1 MEKKIVKKILAILL
15 VIMLISTDFFVLGS
29 NLISYAAESDSAT
42 NNKNI
47 DFSTYFKDAKGE
59 KVDTLQ
65 TSIKAEDL
73 KLYAEITVKNEGYL
87 SNATLELEDSNF
99 NIKNNILSDSIA
111 SIDGNKVTLK
121 QINAGTTVVVELD
134 IEPAIGDTLTEE
146 MLLKASDVKLTGR
159 YMETSYKGLSIDA
172 TRAVSLNLQAD
183 ESASAELETDI
194 ITNKIFSIDGTNKRI
209 VQVLVRSR
217 LSDNQYPIKQ
227 TTISVDVPTL
237 SEKEPE
243 KVDVVSLGTMAT
255 NGKTSLETEDWKNEN
270 GKVEITL
277 KNEDSTI
284 QWNKDS
290 YDELVVTLTYE
301 DGVDASK
308 VEINTNSEITVHNSG
323 TKYTA
328 TYTKGIENFEPNG
341 IITTQSKI
349 SSDGIYKGQIA
360 SNISAQYNTTTI
372 LRLTNAEI
380 PEKITIKEEP
390 DVLTTENT
398 ELAVNTK
405 YISTKINKE
414 RMLEILGQDGNIS
427 IENGSTKALVNK
439 DSEVDENGD
448 VVISYQNPGSELIIT
463 TSKPEKAGI
472 LDINNTKAITEN
484 SYTTAQLDAIKTLK
498 TKNTVTGTISV
509 DKVEQTVAENSSESN
524 LEVQDTV
531 SKAEFT
537 VNKEALSTM
546 TTNKDVVLG
555 VKLITDGVQ
564 YDLYKNPTIRIQL
577 PSSVEDIAINGV
589 TPLYADD
596 FTVSSNYDNTNKV
609 IEIALKG
616 EQTSHPETEATQLY
630 LQINL
635 DITLS
640 KLTASKTDK
649 IVMTYINE
657 NAIQYDGGT
666 VGNGIIEKEIG
677 ISAPSGMIT
686 MHNSSTYNIAGIKGI
701 NEEKQL
707 VQILTTDEGKNINF
721 DIALV
726 NNIGED
732 ARNVRIFGK
741 LPTKGNKITCEE
753 TENTLETA
761 LKEITAQNAT
771 IYYSENANAT
781 TDTEEAGNGWTTTL
795 LPNAKV
801 FLIKLDALNAES
813 SYTAAY
819 TVQLPNPLQK
829 DVMAYTEYE
838 VIYDTDADKDVKAKS
853 IAIGFATPTEIKLE
867 TNISAQ
873 VGNDTVNSGDT
884 IKAGEVIR
892 YTMTVKNNGAQKL
905 ENIDLKSNVPD
916 GTVYVTPEENYQH
929 SGTSYYTEHTDMTE
943 VKATIPSLAAGET
956 YTTTYEVRA
965 KSDITS
971 EKQISNKTIAT
982 YEGTDIES
990 SELITKIVPSNIRVT
1005 IKKLVEEGNELVS
1018 GGTMEYMI
1026 IVENLSNQD
1035 ITDLQLQLISDNFK
1049 MTCLSSGFDLY
1060 LINDE
1065 IPEIINIDRISANG
1079 NVWFKLEGDTVENID
1094 KVSAIAVV
1102 KDSSGN
1108 TYRSNRLEETLQK
1121 VDAKISLTSPQDKA
1135 YIKEGDIVEYNIE
1148 VENTGNMEEVIE
1160 VVDNV
1165 SEYLEIQAIY
1175 VNGEIVLQ
1183 STETAKTD
1191 TYASEIVNDVSY
1203 KISVDAGNKATMKIV
1218 AIVKNTTENVDA
1230 KTITNKAEARL
1241 YEMTKATS
1249 EEVTHILKI
1258 SSENIK
1264 NVINGKAWLDKNLNG
1279 AKDIDEAPLSGI
1291 KVRLYDVATNDYLK
1305 EKSGEIIETT
1315 TNENG
1320 EYAFT
1325 KIPNGQYIVL
1335 FEYDINEYE
1344 PTYYMKDGVDD
1355 SISSKVVLKNIAIN
1369 GEEKTYAVTDTINLE
1384 DSTSNINIGLKEKL
1398 IFDLQLNKYISRIS
1412 VQNSKGTKTY
1422 DYEDST
1428 FEKVEIHRK
1437 QIAGSVVVLEYTIK
1451 VKNNGEITGY
1461 ASNIKDYLSNG
1472 LTFSS
1477 ELNPDWYLSGNEL
1490 YTKKFANEP
1499 INPGE
1504 EKEVKLVLT
1513 KTMTSENTGVVNNRA
1528 EIAEDYNEYGNVDIN
1543 STPNNNISGENDM
1556 GSADVI
1562 IGISTGGTMI
1572 AYLILVMINT
1582 ALIVIAIRL
1591 MIKNDIIKIKKE
1603 RR

>member
-1 MEKKIVKKILAILL
+1 
-15 VIMLISTDFFVLGS
+15 
-29 NLISYAAESDSAT
+29 
-42 NNKNI
+42 
-47 DFSTYFKDAKGE
+47 
-59 KVDTLQ
+59 
-65 TSIKAEDL
+65 
-73 KLYAEITVKNEGYL
+73 
-87 SNATLELEDSNF
+87 
-99 NIKNNILSDSIA
+99 
-111 SIDGNKVTLK
+111 
-121 QINAGTTVVVELD
+121 
-134 IEPAIGDTLTEE
+134 
-146 MLLKASDVKLTGR
+146 
-159 YMETSYKGLSIDA
+159 
-172 TRAVSLNLQAD
+172 
-183 ESASAELETDI
+183 
-194 ITNKIFSIDGTNKRI
+194 
-209 VQVLVRSR
+209 
-217 LSDNQYPIKQ
+217 
-227 TTISVDVPTL
+227 
-237 SEKEPE
+237 
-243 KVDVVSLGTMAT
+243 
-255 NGKTSLETEDWKNEN
+255 
-270 GKVEITL
+270 
-277 KNEDSTI
+277 
-284 QWNKDS
+284 
-290 YDELVVTLTYE
+290 
-301 DGVDASK
+301 
-308 VEINTNSEITVHNSG
+308 
-323 TKYTA
+323 
-328 TYTKGIENFEPNG
+328 
-341 IITTQSKI
+341 
-349 SSDGIYKGQIA
+349 
-360 SNISAQYNTTTI
+360 
-372 LRLTNAEI
+372 
-380 PEKITIKEEP
+380 
-390 DVLTTENT
+390 
-398 ELAVNTK
+398 
-405 YISTKINKE
+405 
-414 RMLEILGQDGNIS
+414 
-427 IENGSTKALVNK
+427 
-439 DSEVDENGD
+439 
-448 VVISYQNPGSELIIT
+448 
-463 TSKPEKAGI
+463 
-472 LDINNTKAITEN
+472 
-484 SYTTAQLDAIKTLK
+484 
-498 TKNTVTGTISV
+498 
-509 DKVEQTVAENSSESN
+509 
-524 LEVQDTV
+524 
-531 SKAEFT
+531 
-537 VNKEALSTM
+537 
-546 TTNKDVVLG
+546 
-555 VKLITDGVQ
+555 
-564 YDLYKNPTIRIQL
+564 
-577 PSSVEDIAINGV
+577 
-589 TPLYADD
+589 
-596 FTVSSNYDNTNKV
+596 
-609 IEIALKG
+609 
-616 EQTSHPETEATQLY
+616 
-630 LQINL
+630 
-635 DITLS
+635 
-640 KLTASKTDK
+640 
-649 IVMTYINE
+649 
-657 NAIQYDGGT
+657 
-666 VGNGIIEKEIG
+666 
-677 ISAPSGMIT
+677 
-686 MHNSSTYNIAGIKGI
+686 
-701 NEEKQL
+701 
-707 VQILTTDEGKNINF
+707 
-721 DIALV
+721 
-726 NNIGED
+726 
-732 ARNVRIFGK
+732 
-741 LPTKGNKITCEE
+741 
-753 TENTLETA
+753 
-761 LKEITAQNAT
+761 
-771 IYYSENANAT
+771 
-781 TDTEEAGNGWTTTL
+781 
-795 LPNAKV
+795 
-801 FLIKLDALNAES
+801 
-813 SYTAAY
+813 
-819 TVQLPNPLQK
+819 
-829 DVMAYTEYE
+829 
-838 VIYDTDADKDVKAKS
+838 
-853 IAIGFATPTEIKLE
+853 
-867 TNISAQ
+867 
-873 VGNDTVNSGDT
+873 
-884 IKAGEVIR
+884 
-892 YTMTVKNNGAQKL
+892 
-905 ENIDLKSNVPD
+905 
-916 GTVYVTPEENYQH
+916 
-929 SGTSYYTEHTDMTE
+929 
-943 VKATIPSLAAGET
+943 
-956 YTTTYEVRA
+956 
-965 KSDITS
+965 
-971 EKQISNKTIAT
+971 
-982 YEGTDIES
+982 
-990 SELITKIVPSNIRVT
+990 
-1005 IKKLVEEGNELVS
+1005 
-1018 GGTMEYMI
+1018 MI

-1291 KVRLYDVATNDYLK
+1291 KVRLYDFATNDYLK

>member
-1 MEKKIVKKILAILL
+1 MEKKMIKKILAVLMI
-15 VIMLISTDFFVLGS
+15 IMIISTDFFVLGS
-29 NLISYAAESDSAT
+29 NLISYAAESDSIT

-47 DFSTYFKDAKGE
+47 EFSAYFKNAKGE
-59 KVDTLQ
+59 KIDTLQ
-65 TSIKAEDL
+65 TSIKAENL

-87 SNATLELEDSNF
+87 SDAVLELSNNNF

-111 SIDGNKVTLK
+111 SIDENKVTLK
-121 QINAGTTVVVELD
+121 QINAGTTVVIELD

-146 MLLKASDVKLTGR
+146 MLLKASDLKLTGR

-172 TRAVSLNLQAD
+172 TRAVSLDLQAD

-194 ITNKIFSIDGTNKRI
+194 ITNKIFAIDGTDKRI
-209 VQVLVRSR
+209 VQLLVKSR

-243 KVDVVSLGTMAT
+243 KVEVVSLGTIAT
-255 NGKTSLETEDWKNEN
+255 NGDTSISAEDWKNEN

-284 QWNKDS
+284 KWNKDS
-290 YDELVVTLTYE
+290 YDEMVVTFIYE
-301 DGVDASK
+301 ESVDASK

-328 TYTKGIENFEPNG
+328 TYTKGIENSEPNG

-349 SSDGIYKGQIA
+349 SSSGIYKGQIA
-360 SNISAQYNTTTI
+360 SNVSAQYNTTTL
-372 LRLTNAEI
+372 LRLTNAKI
-380 PEKITIKEEP
+380 PEKVTITETS
-390 DVLTTENT
+390 DVLATEVS
-398 ELAVNTK
+398 ELAINTK

-414 RMLEILGQDGNIS
+414 RMLEIFGQDGNIS
-427 IENGSTKALVNK
+427 IKNGSSTILITK

-448 VVISYQNPGSELIIT
+448 VVINYENSGSELTIT
-463 TSKPEKAGI
+463 TSNPVTPGI
-472 LDINNTKAITEN
+472 LEINHTKAITEN
-484 SYTTAQLDAIKTLK
+484 TYTTAQLNEIKTLN
-498 TKNTVTGTISV
+498 TKNSVTGTISV
-509 DKVEQTVAENSSESN
+509 DKVEQTVVENSSESSI
-524 LEVQDTV
+524 EVKDTI

-537 VNKEALSTM
+537 VNKDALSTM
-546 TTNKDVVLG
+546 TTNKNVVLG

-564 YDLYKNPTIRIQL
+564 YDLYKNPTIKIQL
-577 PSSVEDIAINGV
+577 PSSIEDIVVNGA

-596 FTVSSNYDNTNKV
+596 FTVNSKYDSTNKV
-609 IEIALKG
+609 IEIKLTG
-616 EQTSHPETEATQLY
+616 EQTAHPETEATQLY
-630 LQINL
+630 LQLDL

-640 KLTASKTDK
+640 KLSPSKKDK
-649 IVMTYINE
+649 IIMTYSNE
-657 NAIQYDGGT
+657 NATQYEGGT
-666 VGNGIIEKEIG
+666 RDLGIIEKEID
-677 ISAPSGMIT
+677 ISAPSGLIT
-686 MHNSSTYNIAGIKGI
+686 MHNSSTYNIIGIKGI
-701 NEEKQL
+701 SEEKQL
-707 VQILTTDEGKNINF
+707 VQISNEDAGKDVSF
-721 DIALV
+721 DLALV

-732 ARNVRIFGK
+732 IENVRIFGE
-741 LPTKGNKITCEE
+741 LPTKGNKITGEE
-753 TENTLETA
+753 DTNTLETT
-761 LKEITAQNAT
+761 LKGLTAQNAT
-771 IYYSENANAT
+771 VYYSENANAT
-781 TDTEEAGNGWTTTL
+781 SEIENAANGWTTTL

-801 FLIKLDALNAES
+801 FLIKLDTLNAES
-813 SYTAAY
+813 NYTAAY

-829 DVMAYTEYE
+829 DAIAYSEYE
-838 VIYDTDADKDVKAKS
+838 VIYDTNTDKDVEIKS
-853 IAIGFATPTEIKLE
+853 TAIGFATPTEIKLE
-867 TNISAQ
+867 TSISAQ
-873 VGNDTVNSGDT
+873 VGNDTINNGDT

-905 ENIDLKSNVPD
+905 ENVELRSNVPD

-929 SGTSYYTEHTDMTE
+929 SGTSYYTEHTEMTE
-943 VKATIPSLAAGET
+943 VKVTIPTLASGET
-956 YTTTYEVRA
+956 YTTTYEVRV
-965 KSDITS
+965 KSDLTS
-971 EKQISNKTIAT
+971 EKQISNKSVAT
-982 YEGTDIES
+982 CDGTDIES
-990 SELITKIVPSNIRVT
+990 SELTTKIVPSNIRVT

-1018 GGTMEYMI
+1018 GGTMEYMV

-1035 ITDLQLQLISDNFK
+1035 ITDLQLQVISNNFK

-1065 IPEIINIDRISANG
+1065 IPEIINIDKISANG
-1079 NVWFKLEGDTVENID
+1079 NVWFKLEGDTVENSEQ
-1094 KVSAIAVV
+1094 VSATAVV

-1108 TYRSNRLEETLQK
+1108 TYRSNRLENILQK

-1135 YIKEGDIVEYNIE
+1135 YIKEGDVVEYNIE
-1148 VENTGNMEEVIE
+1148 VENTGNIEEVIE
-1160 VVDNV
+1160 IVDNV
-1165 SEYLEIQAIY
+1165 PEYLEIQAIY
-1175 VNGEIVLQ
+1175 INGEIVLQ

-1203 KISVDAGNKATMKIV
+1203 KVTAGAGNKAAMKIV
-1218 AIVKNTTENVDA
+1218 AIVKNTTENIDA
-1230 KTITNKAEARL
+1230 KTITNKAEAKI
-1241 YEMTKATS
+1241 YGMTKATS

-1258 SSENIK
+1258 TAENIK
-1264 NVINGKAWLDKNLNG
+1264 NVINGKAWLDQNLNG
-1279 AKDIDEAPLSGI
+1279 AKDMDETLLSGI
-1291 KVRLYDVATNDYLK
+1291 KVRLYDVSANDYLK
-1305 EKSGEIIETT
+1305 DDSGAIVETT

-1335 FEYDINEYE
+1335 FEYDTNEYE
-1344 PTYYMKDGVDD
+1344 PTYYMKDGIDD
-1355 SISSKVVLKNIAIN
+1355 SINSKVVLKNITIN
-1369 GEEKTYAVTDTINLE
+1369 GEDKTYAVTDTINLE
-1384 DSTSNINIGLKEKL
+1384 DSISNINIGLKEKL
-1398 IFDLQLNKYISRIS
+1398 IFDLQLDKYISRIS

-1422 DYEDST
+1422 DYENST
-1428 FEKVEIHRK
+1428 FEKIEIHRK
-1437 QIAGSVVVLEYTIK
+1437 QIVGSVVVLEYTIK
-1451 VKNNGEITGY
+1451 VRNNGEITGY
-1461 ASNIKDYLSNG
+1461 ANNVIDYLSNG

-1490 YTKKFANEP
+1490 HTKKFANEP

-1513 KTMTSENTGVVNNRA
+1513 KTMTNENTGVVNNRA
-1528 EIAEDYNEYGNVDIN
+1528 EIAEAYNEYGNADIN
-1543 STPNNNISGENDM
+1543 STPNNNMSGENDM

-1572 AYLILVMINT
+1572 AYIILVMINT
-1582 ALIVIAIRL
+1582 ALIAIAIRL